1 MNLVRQEGNRAP
13 EGPVGEQPKAHPWL
27 DEAPESPGR
36 RKTVSLWPWTLGFVL
51 LGLLATVVL
60 LYPSELL
67 VRAGYA
73 VTDRNAW
80 LAAAIPGVLALGVLF
95 RLLVLIFGEDSPST
109 GHPSPGELLLAA
121 AEAEREGWGLVDPDG
136 VILHANLAFEQLFPS
151 SRADEAAPTEMP
163 IDTVA
168 ERLAADPTSLA
179 AFRRL
184 HERAGNGHPG
194 EAEMRVRGPGGTVEG
209 RRLSVTPLPQ
219 EGGQVGY
226 ALWRVA
232 PLREKPAPPVE
243 LDTEDSG
250 ARALRR
256 DLLDN
261 LPVGVFAIGDDGRFR
276 YVNSTMADWLGRP
289 VRSLL
294 EDPAG
299 LASYI
304 PEAPEEQRSYDGE
317 QGEGQHGE
325 VLLQSATGDRFSI
338 YLHQSSRESED
349 GNFVYSRSVALRDLV
364 PRASGQSRMLDT
376 SEEEEAGFALRHLRE
391 GQRWLFLDAPVG
403 IVLIDHSGQVLD
415 CNRAYQRLIGRHREA
430 VVGWPLS
437 DRISRE
443 DQGDMAA
450 QLSKLVMGTQ
460 KAAHFEV
467 RMPGVNEREV
477 SASVYA
483 SQMVDVE
490 GEPIGAVLHFI
501 DTTEQKVLEQQF
513 NQSQKMQA
521 VGQLAGGVAHDF
533 NNLLTAMI
541 GFCDLLLTRHGPGD
555 PSFKDI
561 MQIKQN
567 ANRATDLVRQLLAFS
582 RRQTLQPRLMNI
594 NDALSEL
601 SKMLRRLLGETIEL
615 NLAPCPNPA
624 LVRVDPG
631 QFDQVVVNLVVNARD
646 AMQGGGLVT
655 IRTKTVDFQEPV
667 NRGHETLPAGP
678 YVVVEVSDT
687 GTGIAKEDIGRIFE
701 PFFSTK
707 EVGKGTGL
715 GLSTVYG
722 IVCQTSGFIFVDSAQ
737 GEGTSF
743 TIFLPRFE
751 PETEDEQ
758 QILNEQVAGSGVPL
772 RRRLVETQEADLSG
786 TGTIL
791 LVEDEEAVRLFGTRA
806 LSLKGYDVMEAADGE
821 QALEIVQRLDRPL
834 DMIISDVVMPGMD
847 GQTLVRLVRHEMPS
861 VKTILIS
868 GYAEDAIPEEIG
880 RDPTIHFLPKP
891 FSLKQLAAKVKE
903 VMEAK
908 PEA

>member
-1 MNLVRQEGNRAP
+1 MNVVRKDGGNGL
-13 EGPVGEQPKAHPWL
+13 EQNGGEEAKTYPWL
-27 DEAPESPGR
+27 EVTPEVVAKDKAP
-36 RKTVSLWPWTLGFVL
+36 SLWPWTLGFMI
-51 LGLLATVVL
+51 LGLAAAAVL
-60 LYPSELL
+60 LYPEPILEQ
-67 VRAGYA
+67 AGYEPSA
-73 VTDRNAW
+73 RNTW
-80 LAAAIPGVLALGVLF
+80 MAAAIPGVLAFGLLA
-95 RLLVLIFGEDSPST
+95 RILVLVSAGPVSDPSRPSPSD
-109 GHPSPGELLLAA
+109 LLLAA
-121 AEAEREGWGLVDPDG
+121 AEAEREGWGVVDPEG
-136 VILHANLAFEQLFPS
+136 RILHANLAFEQLFPS
-151 SRADEAAPTEMP
+151 SRPEDEDDPDVPM
-163 IDTVA
+163 DTVA
-168 ERLAADPTSLA
+168 ERLAADATSLA
-179 AFRRL
+179 AFNRL
-184 HERAGNGHPG
+184 AEGIDEGRAG
-194 EAEMRVRGPGGTVEG
+194 ETEMRVRAPGGAVEG
-209 RRLSVTPLPQ
+209 RRLTVTPLPP
-219 EGGQVGY
+219 ESGFPGY

-232 PLREKPAPPVE
+232 PVRERPAPPVE

-261 LPVGVFAIGDDGRFR
+261 LPVGVFSIGDDGRFR

-289 VRSLL
+289 VRTLL
-294 EDPAG
+294 EDPSG
-299 LASYI
+299 LAGYI
-304 PEAPEEQRSYDGE
+304 SEESLGQRSYDGE

-325 VLLQSATGDRFSI
+325 VTLQGATGDRFQI
-338 YLHQSSRESED
+338 YLHQSSREAED
-349 GNFVYSRSVALRDLV
+349 GNFVYSRSVALKDLV
-364 PRASGQSRMLDT
+364 PRGSLQAKTVEASDD
-376 SEEEEAGFALRHLRE
+376 EEAGFAFRHLRE

-403 IVLIDHSGQVLD
+403 IVLIDHGGQVLD
-415 CNRAYQRLIGRHREA
+415 CNRAFRRLIGLHREA

-437 DRISRE
+437 DRIVRE

-450 QLSKLVMGTQ
+450 QLSKLVMGTM
-460 KAAHFEV
+460 KATHFEV
-467 RMPGVNEREV
+467 RMPGLNEREV
-477 SASVYA
+477 SAAVYA
-483 SQMVDVE
+483 SQMVDAE
-490 GEPIGAVLHFI
+490 GDPMGAVLHFI

-555 PSFKDI
+555 ASFKDI

-594 NDALSEL
+594 NDGLSEL

-615 NLAPCPNPA
+615 VLEPSVAPA

-646 AMQGGGLVT
+646 AMPGGGNLI
-655 IRTKTVDFQEPV
+655 IRTKTVDFDEPV
-667 NRGHETLPAGP
+667 ARGHEIMPAGP
-678 YVVVEVSDT
+678 YVVVEVVDT
-687 GTGIAKEDIGRIFE
+687 GTGITKEDVGRIFE

-722 IVCQTSGFIFVDSAQ
+722 IVCQTAGFIFVDSAQ

-743 TIFLPRFE
+743 IIYLPRFE

-758 QILNEQVAGSGVPL
+758 QLLEAPVAGSGVPL
-772 RRRLVETQEADLSG
+772 RRRMVEVEEADLSG
-786 TGTIL
+786 VGRVL
-791 LVEDEEAVRLFGTRA
+791 LVEDEEAVRLFGARA
-806 LSLKGYDVMEAADGE
+806 LSLKGYDVLEAADGE
-821 QALEIVQRLDRPL
+821 QALEIVQGLDEPL

-847 GQTLVRLVRHEMPS
+847 GQTLIKLVRHEMPS

-880 RDPTIHFLPKP
+880 RDPSIHFLPKP
-891 FSLKQLAAKVKE
+891 FSLKQLAAKVKD
-903 VMEAK
+903 VMEGPA
-908 PEA
+908 AD